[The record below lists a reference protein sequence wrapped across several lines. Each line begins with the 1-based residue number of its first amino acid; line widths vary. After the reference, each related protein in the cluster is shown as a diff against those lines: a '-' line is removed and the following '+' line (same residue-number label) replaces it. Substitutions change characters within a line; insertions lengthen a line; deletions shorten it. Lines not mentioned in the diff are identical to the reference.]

1 MSVTIIFG
9 SDGGATKG
17 VASKISK
24 KSQGRSIDIKD
35 AKTDDFENCHL
46 LILGSPTYGDG
57 TLQTDW
63 EENIDKLRS
72 ANLKG
77 RKVALF
83 GTGDQQTYPLSF
95 QDAMGIL
102 YDEVSALGAEVIG
115 FTETTGYDY
124 IESTAVRDGKF
135 VGLAL
140 DQDTQSGMTEKRVT
154 AWLSHLLALTPA

>member
-1 MSVTIIFG
+1 MIVTVIFG

-24 KSQGRSIDIKD
+24 KCQGRSVDIKT
-35 AKTDDFENCHL
+35 ATKADFENSDL
-46 LILGSPTYGDG
+46 LILGSPTYSDG

-63 EENIDKLRS
+63 EENIDKLRT

-83 GTGDQQTYPLSF
+83 GTGDQESYPTSF
-95 QDAMGIL
+95 VDAIGIL
-102 YDEVSALGAEVIG
+102 YDEVTDLGAVVVG
-115 FTETTGYDY
+115 FTDTAGYDY
-124 IESTAVRDGKF
+124 VGSTAERDGQF

-140 DQDTQSGMTEKRVT
+140 DLDTQSGLTDKRVT
-154 AWLSHLLALTPA
+154 AWLSKLL

>member
-1 MSVTIIFG
+1 MSVTVIFG
-9 SDGGATKG
+9 SDGGATRG

-24 KSQGRSIDIKD
+24 KCQGRSVDIKD
-35 AKTDDFENCHL
+35 ATAADFENCHL

-63 EENIDKLRS
+63 EDNIDKLRS

-77 RKVALF
+77 KKVALF

-95 QDAMGIL
+95 QNAMGTL
-102 YDEVSALGAEVIG
+102 YDEVLDLGASVIG
-115 FTETTGYDY
+115 FTETTGYDF

-135 VGLAL
+135 VGLAI
-140 DQDTQSGMTEKRVT
+140 DPDTQSGMTEKRVT
-154 AWLSHLLALTPA
+154 AWLSHVMAPTTA

>member
-24 KSQGRSIDIKD
+24 KCQGRAVDIKE
-35 AKTDDFENCHL
+35 ATPDDFENCHL

-63 EENIDKLRS
+63 EENIEKLRN

-77 RKVALF
+77 KKVALF
-83 GTGDQQTYPLSF
+83 GTGDQQTYPFSF
-95 QDAMGIL
+95 LNAMGIL
-102 YDEVSALGAEVIG
+102 YDEVSDLGAQVIG
-115 FTETTGYDY
+115 FTDTAGFDY
-124 IESTAVRDGKF
+124 LESTAERDGKF

-140 DQDTQSGMTEKRVT
+140 DLDTQSGMTEKRVT
-154 AWLSHLLALTPA
+154 AWLSQLL

>member
-24 KSQGRSIDIKD
+24 KCQGRSVDIKD
-35 AKTDDFENCHL
+35 ATTDDFENCHL

-77 RKVALF
+77 KKVALF
-83 GTGDQQTYPLSF
+83 GTGDQQAYPFSF
-95 QDAMGIL
+95 LNAMGIL
-102 YDEVSALGAEVIG
+102 YEEVSELGAQVIG
-115 FTETTGYDY
+115 FTDVAGFDY
-124 IESTAVRDGKF
+124 VESTAVRDGKF

-140 DQDTQSGMTEKRVT
+140 DLDTQSGMTEKRVT
-154 AWLSHLLALTPA
+154 AWLSQLL

>member
-1 MSVTIIFG
+1 MSVTVIFG

-24 KSQGRSIDIKD
+24 KCQGRVVDIKN
-35 AKTDDFENCHL
+35 ATADDFENCHL

-77 RKVALF
+77 KKVALF

-95 QDAMGIL
+95 VDAMGIL
-102 YDEVSALGAEVIG
+102 YDEVSERGAQVVG
-115 FTETTGYDY
+115 FTDTAGYDY
-124 IESTAVRDGKF
+124 VESTAVRDGMF

-154 AWLSHLLALTPA
+154 AWLSQLL

>member
-1 MSVTIIFG
+1 MIVTVIFG

-24 KSQGRSIDIKD
+24 KCQGRSVDIKT
-35 AKTDDFENCHL
+35 ATKADFENSDL

-63 EENIDKLRS
+63 EENIDKLRA

-83 GTGDQQTYPLSF
+83 GTGDQESYPTSF
-95 QDAMGIL
+95 VDAIGIL
-102 YDEVSALGAEVIG
+102 YDEVTDLGAVVVG
-115 FTETTGYDY
+115 FTETAGYDY
-124 IESTAVRDGKF
+124 VGSTAERDGQF

-140 DQDTQSGMTEKRVT
+140 DLDTQSGLTDKRVT
-154 AWLSHLLALTPA
+154 AWLSKLL

>member
-9 SDGGATKG
+9 SDGGATRG

-24 KSQGRSIDIKD
+24 KCQGRSVDIKN
-35 AKTDDFENCHL
+35 ATTDDFENCHL

-63 EENIDKLRS
+63 EDNIDTLRS

-77 RKVALF
+77 KKVALF
-83 GTGDQQTYPLSF
+83 GTGDQATYPLSF

-102 YDEVSALGAEVIG
+102 YDEVSALGANVIG
-115 FTETTGYDY
+115 FTETAGYDF

-154 AWLSHLLALTPA
+154 AWLSQVLALTPA

>member
-1 MSVTIIFG
+1 MTVTVIFG

-24 KSQGRSIDIKD
+24 KCQGRAVDIK
-35 AKTDDFENCHL
+35 AATAGDFENCDL

-72 ANLKG
+72 ARLKG
-77 RKVALF
+77 RRVALF
-83 GTGDQQTYPLSF
+83 GTGDQEAYPSSF
-95 QDAMGIL
+95 VDALGIL
-102 YDEVSALGAEVIG
+102 FDEVSALEAVVVG
-115 FTETTGYDY
+115 FTETAGYDY
-124 IESTAVRDGKF
+124 IASTAERDGRF

-140 DQDTQSGMTEKRVT
+140 DLDTQSGLTDKRVT
-154 AWLSHLLALTPA
+154 AWLSTIL